1 MLTRRGFAAMGAAAT
16 LSPAIGGAQE
26 QWPTK
31 PVRVVLGSAP
41 GASVDVP
48 VRAVSQRLSERFKV
62 PFIVDNKVGAAGTIA
77 ASEVARS
84 QPDGYTLLIGTNGEL
99 INGYYM
105 WQNAGRTFPYDPVKD
120 FVPVALVQRGA
131 GLLVARPSLGV
142 ATLAD
147 VIRMAKEKPGKLNI
161 GSVGVGSTVHLASEL
176 LLREAG
182 IQAEI
187 VQFRGSPPTLMA
199 LRSDTID
206 LMFATPFE
214 VVDFVERKEL
224 VPLAVSHTE
233 RIALFPNVPTFGEL
247 GYPKAINL
255 PFVSFCAPRGTP
267 DAVIRTLNKAIVE
280 EMTGGPGK
288 PAITSP
294 GRESPPLSPEQLADF
309 IAQERK
315 RWGDIIIKAKIQA

>member
-16 LSPAIGGAQE
+16 LLPSISRAQ
-26 QWPTK
+26 QDWPTK
-31 PVRVVLGSAP
+31 PVRVVLGSAA
-41 GASVDVP
+41 GSSVDVP
-48 VRAVSQRLSERFKV
+48 VRGVSLRLAERFKV

-77 ASEVARS
+77 AAEVARA

-105 WQNAGRTFPYDPVKD
+105 WQNAGRTFPYDPVND
-120 FVPVALVQRGA
+120 FVPVALVQRGP
-131 GLLVARPSLGV
+131 GLLVARPGLGV
-142 ATLAD
+142 STLAD
-147 VIRMAKEKPGKLNI
+147 VIKMAKEKPGKLNI

-176 LLREAG
+176 LLQEAG

-199 LRSDTID
+199 MRSGDID

-233 RIALFPNVPTFGEL
+233 RIPLFPTVPTFGEL
-247 GYPKAINL
+247 GYPKVINL
-255 PFVSFCAPRGTP
+255 PFVSFCAPKGTP
-267 DAVIRTLNKAIVE
+267 DAIVRTLNKAIIE

-288 PAITSP
+288 PPITSA
-294 GRESPPLSPEQLADF
+294 GRESPPLSPEQLAAF
-309 IAQERK
+309 IAEERK

>member
-1 MLTRRGFAAMGAAAT
+1 MLTRRGFAAMGAAAAALPRT
-16 LSPAIGGAQE
+16 GGAQPG
-26 QWPTK
+26 WPSK
-31 PVRVVLGSAP
+31 PVRIVLGSAA
-41 GASVDVP
+41 GSSVDVP
-48 VRAVSQRLSERFKV
+48 VRALCQRLSERFKV
-62 PFIVDNKVGAAGTIA
+62 SFIVDNKVGAAGTIA

-99 INGYYM
+99 INGYFM
-105 WQNAGRTFPYDPVKD
+105 WKNAGRPFPYDPVND

-142 ATLAD
+142 STLAE
-147 VIRMAKEKPGKLNI
+147 VIKMAKEKPGKLNI

-176 LLREAG
+176 LLREAD

-214 VVDFVERKEL
+214 VADFVERKEL

-233 RIALFPNVPTFGEL
+233 RLPMFPKVPTFAEL
-247 GYPKAINL
+247 GYPKVVNL
-255 PFVSFCAPRGTP
+255 PFVSFCAPKGTP
-267 DAVIRTLNKAIVE
+267 DAIIRTLNKAIVE
-280 EMTGGPGK
+280 DMTGGPGR
-288 PAITSP
+288 PPITSP
-294 GRESPPLSPEQLADF
+294 GRESPPLTPEQLAAF
-309 IAQERK
+309 IAQERV
-315 RWGDIIIKAKIQA
+315 RWGDIITKAKIQA

>member
-16 LSPAIGGAQE
+16 LLPAIGGAQE

-31 PVRVVLGSAP
+31 PVRIVLGSAP

-48 VRAVSQRLSERFKV
+48 VRGVALRLAERFKV

-77 ASEVARS
+77 ASEVARA

-105 WQNAGRTFPYDPVKD
+105 WKNAGRTFPYDPIND
-120 FVPVALVQRGA
+120 FVPVALVQRGP
-131 GLLVARPSLGV
+131 GLLVTRPTLGV
-142 ATLAD
+142 STLAD
-147 VIRMAKEKPGKLNI
+147 VIKMAKEKPGKLNI

-176 LLREAG
+176 LLQEAG

-187 VQFRGSPPTLMA
+187 VQFRGSPPSLMA
-199 LRSDTID
+199 LRSNDID

-214 VVDFVERKEL
+214 VVDFVQRKEL

-233 RIALFPNVPTFGEL
+233 RIPLFPNVPTFGEL
-247 GYPKAINL
+247 GYPKVINL
-255 PFVSFCAPRGTP
+255 PFVSFCAPKGTP
-267 DAVIRTLNKAIVE
+267 EAIIRTLNKAIVE
-280 EMTGGPGK
+280 EITGGPGK
-288 PAITSP
+288 PPITSP
-294 GRESPPLSPEQLADF
+294 GRESPPLSPEQLAAF
-309 IAQERK
+309 IAEERK